1 MLRRHPGLLL
11 VTMVFAACGA
21 TDSSPATSE
30 IESGEVAFVTADHPP
45 LTSEGW
51 GPLRIGIS
59 PEAVVEAAGED
70 ANPDAVGGP
79 YPDECDEL
87 RPVRAPV
94 GMIVMLEARTLT
106 RISLRAGSQVRTDRG
121 IGVGDPAS
129 AVREIYGNT
138 LVASPHK
145 YRSAPS
151 EYLTVQERS
160 GPGDELLRGIVYEI
174 GNDGNVERVHA
185 GGPSIQYV
193 EGCL

>member
-1 MLRRHPGLLL
+1 
-11 VTMVFAACGA
+11 MVFAACGA
-21 TDSSPATSE
+21 TESSPATGE
-30 IESGEVAFVTADHPP
+30 TESGEVAFETADRPP

-59 PEAVVEAAGED
+59 LEAVVEAAGED

-79 YPDECDEL
+79 YPDECDEF
-87 RPVRAPV
+87 RPVRAPM

-106 RISLRAGSQVRTDRG
+106 RISLGAGSQVRTDRG
-121 IGVGDPAS
+121 IGVGDPAP
-129 AVREIYGNT
+129 AVREIYGST
-138 LVASPHK
+138 LVVSPHK